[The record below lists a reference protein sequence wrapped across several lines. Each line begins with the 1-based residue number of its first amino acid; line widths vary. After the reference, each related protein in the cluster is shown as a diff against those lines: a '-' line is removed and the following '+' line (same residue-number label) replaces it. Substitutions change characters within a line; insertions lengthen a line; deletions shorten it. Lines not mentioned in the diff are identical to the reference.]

1 MFTLFTLWLKKYILH
16 IISLVSFRCTSGKK
30 NLTTMNTKVF
40 TKGSKTYFL
49 SFVRSVV
56 EKNLTTKN
64 TKVFTKDSKTSL
76 CLYAAIVMY
85 PLQYLVQLISVV
97 SLSKTL

>member
-1 MFTLFTLWLKKYILH
+1 
-16 IISLVSFRCTSGKK
+16 
-30 NLTTMNTKVF
+30 MNTKVF

-64 TKVFTKDSKTSL
+64 IKVFTKDSKTFF
-76 CLYAAIVMY
+76 VNF
-85 PLQYLVQLISVV
+85 VRVHFVRSVV
-97 SLSKTL
+97 EEK